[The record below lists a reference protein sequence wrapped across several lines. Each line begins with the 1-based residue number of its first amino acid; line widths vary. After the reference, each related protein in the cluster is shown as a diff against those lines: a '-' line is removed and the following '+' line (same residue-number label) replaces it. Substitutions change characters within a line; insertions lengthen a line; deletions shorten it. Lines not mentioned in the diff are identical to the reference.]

1 MNIKL
6 IEYNRIKNYQK
17 YNPKSFFNKLE
28 CSDYS
33 DYIERWTDEYRYLT
47 NLFLAIDDD
56 NNIVG
61 YMFLGRHKKK
71 DKYVKIKLIDTFI
84 RNNNIALKM
93 MTLFENK
100 NNKIL
105 LPEEIVDDAKGY
117 WKKINKPD
125 FNSLSYKL

>member
-1 MNIKL
+1 M
-6 IEYNRIKNYQK
+6 EYNRITSYQK
-17 YNPKSFFNKLE
+17 YNLKSFFNKLE

-61 YMFLGRHKKK
+61 YMFLCKYKKK

-84 RNNNIALKM
+84 GKNNIALKM
-93 MTLFENK
+93 MSLFENK

-105 LPEEIVDDAKGY
+105 LPEEIADDAVEY
-117 WKKINKPD
+117 WKKINKSE
-125 FNSLSYKL
+125 FINSC